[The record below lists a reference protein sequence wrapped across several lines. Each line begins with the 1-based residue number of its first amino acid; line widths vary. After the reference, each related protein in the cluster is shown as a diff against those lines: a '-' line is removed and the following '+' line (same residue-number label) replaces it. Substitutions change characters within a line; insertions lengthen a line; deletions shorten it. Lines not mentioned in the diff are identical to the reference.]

1 MITLESM
8 LESKRQYIIEHVLPS
23 DLDENVKEGLKKK
36 EQQLENL
43 SVENMLEDDPGLLE
57 RIEDLNNKGISQE
70 DYEKFINN
78 VDGNASNMDVYKSA
92 TDTIY
97 YQKNDDEFV
106 KVISGQSVQ
115 VTKNDKLKV
124 KIVLEGDL
132 IDTYQIEAQWN
143 SYPEGSTL
151 PSLTISNCITNEF
164 SLVDDGFYSI
174 DFNYKSKDHDQLQGY
189 DNITIQVDND
199 GV

>member
-8 LESKRQYIIEHVLPS
+8 LESKRQYIIEHVMPS

-43 SVENMLEDDPGLLE
+43 SVDNMLKDDPGLLE

-70 DYEKFINN
+70 DYENFMNNIN
-78 VDGNASNMDVYKSA
+78 GNASDMSVYKLASN
-92 TDTIY
+92 TIY
-97 YQKNDDEFV
+97 YQKNGNEWV
-106 KVISGQSVQ
+106 KSVSGEAIQIN
-115 VTKNDKLKV
+115 KNDKLRIKMY
-124 KIVLEGDL
+124 LSGDL
-132 IDTYQIEAQWN
+132 IDTYQIEVKWN

-151 PSLTISNCITNEF
+151 PDLTISDHITNEF
-164 SLVDDGFYSI
+164 SLSDDGFYSI
-174 DFNYKSKDHDQLQGY
+174 DFNYKSKDHDQLHGY

-199 GV
+199 EV